1 MTFDEIKTV
10 IITIA
15 MPVEICEGYPDVVNA
30 TDENELISACREF
43 IEWAYVQKLISES
56 LINEIS
62 QPALNANKIY
72 NTGTF
77 TLTNPVQDVFIMG
90 SANVTVNISDSRKH
104 RIVILGAGIA
114 TINLSNNS
122 YARVQKLQ
130 STSDV
135 TITLSDNA
143 SCNFHFEGSGNATV
157 TLNDSSVL
165 HSWVRDSSIMN
176 YTGNNA
182 SVGNIKCYEK
192 SELDYTLNDTAILIS
207 QAYDLAIINDESLL

>member
-1 MTFDEIKTV
+1 MTFEEIKAA
-10 IITIA
+10 ILSGS
-15 MPVEICEGYPDVVNA
+15 MPLEICEGYPDVVNA
-30 TDENELISACREF
+30 TNEDELISAGREF
-43 IEWAYVQKLISES
+43 IEWGYQQKILTES

-90 SANVTVNISDSRKH
+90 NANVTINISDSKKH

-114 TINLSNNS
+114 TINLSGNS

-130 STSDV
+130 STSNV
-135 TITLSDNA
+135 TITLNDKA

-157 TLNDSSVL
+157 TLNNSSVL
-165 HSWVRDSSIMN
+165 HSWVRDTCILN
-176 YTGNNA
+176 FTGNNT
-182 SVGNIKCYEK
+182 SVGNIKLYET
-192 SELDYTLNDTAILIS
+192 SQLTYVVNGTATLIKK
-207 QAYDLAIINDESLL
+207 AYDQAIINGSGL

>member
-1 MTFDEIKTV
+1 MTFDEVKTA
-10 IITIA
+10 IITTA
-15 MPVEICEGYPDVVNA
+15 MPLEICEAYPDVVNA
-30 TDENELISACREF
+30 TDENELISAGREF
-43 IEWAYVQKLISES
+43 IEWAYQQQIITES
-56 LINEIS
+56 LVNEIS
-62 QPALNANKIY
+62 QTNLNANKIY
-72 NTGTF
+72 NTGTH

-90 SANVTVNISDSRKH
+90 DANVTVNISDSKKH

-135 TITLSDNA
+135 TITLNDNA

-165 HSWVRDSSIMN
+165 HSWVRNNCIMN
-176 YTGNNA
+176 YTGNNT
-182 SVGNIKCYEK
+182 SVGNIKCYET
-192 SELDYTLNDTAILIS
+192 SELDYTLNDTAVIFS
-207 QAYDLAIINDESLL
+207 KAYDKAIINGSGL